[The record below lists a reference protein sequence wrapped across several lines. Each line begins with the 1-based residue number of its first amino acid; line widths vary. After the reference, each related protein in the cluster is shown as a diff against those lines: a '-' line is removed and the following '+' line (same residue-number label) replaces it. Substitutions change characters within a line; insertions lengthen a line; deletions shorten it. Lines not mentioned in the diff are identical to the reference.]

1 MRLDQLKRREF
12 ITLLGGAAA
21 AWLLAAHAQQP
32 AMPVIGF
39 LSSLASSDQTHVM
52 AAFHRGLNDAGYF
65 EGRNVAIEYRWA
77 AGHYDLL
84 PALSADLVRRQVAVI
99 AAISGTPAALAAK
112 AATTSIPIVFAMGSD
127 PIAFGLITSF
137 NRPDGN
143 ITGAT
148 FFTAQL
154 GAKRLELLRELV
166 PKAKTVAV
174 LVNPDNPPGVTD
186 QTNVQAAAKMIGLQ
200 ANVLDASTSRELDT
214 AFASLARERADALF
228 VGPDPLFLVHRDK
241 LVALAA
247 RHAVPAIYGDR
258 EIAEAGGLIS
268 YGASRQDAYRQA
280 GVYAGRILKGE
291 KPGDLPVVQGTKFE
305 LVINLKTAKALGLTI
320 PNTLLVSADEV
331 IE

>member
-1 MRLDQLKRREF
+1 MKRRDF

-21 AWLLAAHAQQP
+21 WPLAARAQEP

-112 AATTSIPIVFAMGSD
+112 AATASIPIVFAMGSD
-127 PIAFGLITSF
+127 PIAFGLVTSF

-186 QTNVQAAAKMIGLQ
+186 QTNVQPAAKMIGLQ

-228 VGPDPLFLVHRDK
+228 VGPDPLFLVHR
-241 LVALAA
+241 
-247 RHAVPAIYGDR
+247 G
-258 EIAEAGGLIS
+258 
-268 YGASRQDAYRQA
+268 QA
-280 GVYAGRILKGE
+280 GRTGGTPCRAG
-291 KPGDLPVVQGTKFE
+291 
-305 LVINLKTAKALGLTI
+305 NLRRSRDCRSRRPDQLR
-320 PNTLLVSADEV
+320 S
-331 IE
+331 